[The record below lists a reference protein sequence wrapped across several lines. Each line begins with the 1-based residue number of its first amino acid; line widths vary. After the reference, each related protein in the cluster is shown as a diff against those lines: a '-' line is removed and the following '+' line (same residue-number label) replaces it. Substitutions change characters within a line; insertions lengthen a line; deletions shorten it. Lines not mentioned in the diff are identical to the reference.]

1 LKKFEIP
8 EIYKASIIGEIKEKR
23 KSEDRM
29 KKDFTPSILTFDGV
43 EFVLARHF
51 GFCYGVE
58 NAVEKVYKVLDEFP
72 EKNIYLLS
80 QMIHNP
86 TVNED
91 LLDRGIRFIMDT
103 KGTQLISWDEITA
116 EDIVLIPAF
125 GTTLEIEAIL
135 KEKGIVSKDY
145 DTTCPFVEKVWN
157 RSEKLGEKEYT
168 IIIHGKAAHEET
180 RATFSHSSE
189 NGKSVIVKDI
199 KEAKLLAQF
208 IDKQLPA
215 KDFYSFFEGK
225 YSPGFDPYTDLNK
238 VGVVNQTTMLAS
250 ETHEISQYFKDK
262 MIELFGE
269 ENLSERFAD
278 TRDTLCYA
286 TNDNQKATLELM
298 KEEGDFAVVVGGY
311 NSSNTMHLV
320 ELLEQKF
327 NTFFVQNAD
336 KIVGK
341 SCINHFD
348 IHAKKEN
355 STDFFG
361 KFNKEKLRIIVTCG
375 ASCPDSVLNQVIEKI
390 VYVVNQKQ

>member
-8 EIYKASIIGEIKEKR
+8 EKYKASIIGEIKEKR

-29 KKDFTPSILTFDGV
+29 KKDFSPSKLEFDGV

-58 NAVEKVYKVLDEFP
+58 NAVEKVYKVLDDFP
-72 EKNIYLLS
+72 EKRIYLLS

-91 LLDRGIRFIMDT
+91 LLDRGIKFIMDT
-103 KGTQLISWDEITA
+103 KGNQLVPWETISSK
-116 EDIVLIPAF
+116 DIVLIPAF
-125 GTTLEIEAIL
+125 GTTLEIEEIL

-157 RSEKLGEKEYT
+157 RSEKLGEKDYT

-180 RATFSHSSE
+180 RATFSHSSQ

-199 KEAKLLAQF
+199 KEAKLLGQF
-208 IDKQLPA
+208 IDKQLPP

-225 YSPGFDPYTDLNK
+225 YSPGFDPYTDLDK
-238 VGVVNQTTMLAS
+238 VGVVNQTTMLAT

-262 MIELFGE
+262 MTSVFGE
-269 ENLSERFAD
+269 EELSNHFAD

-327 NTFFVQNAD
+327 PTFFVQNAE

-341 SCINHFD
+341 NCINHFD
-348 IHAKKEN
+348 IHTKEEKT
-355 STDFFG
+355 TDFIS
-361 KFNKEKLRIIVTCG
+361 KFNKEKIKVIITCG

-390 VYVVNQKQ
+390 VYVVNQP

>member
-1 LKKFEIP
+1 
-8 EIYKASIIGEIKEKR
+8 
-23 KSEDRM
+23 
-29 KKDFTPSILTFDGV
+29 
-43 EFVLARHF
+43 
-51 GFCYGVE
+51 
-58 NAVEKVYKVLDEFP
+58 
-72 EKNIYLLS
+72 
-80 QMIHNP
+80 
-86 TVNED
+86 
-91 LLDRGIRFIMDT
+91 
-103 KGTQLISWDEITA
+103 
-116 EDIVLIPAF
+116 
-125 GTTLEIEAIL
+125 
-135 KEKGIVSKDY
+135 
-145 DTTCPFVEKVWN
+145 VEKVWN
-157 RSEKLGEKEYT
+157 RSEKLGEKDYT

-189 NGKSVIVKDI
+189 NGKSIIVKDI

-215 KDFYSFFEGK
+215 EDFYSFFEGK

-238 VGVVNQTTMLAS
+238 VGVVNQTTMLAT
-250 ETHEISQYFKDK
+250 ETHEISNYFKDK

-269 ENLSERFAD
+269 ENLSERYAD

-327 NTFFVQNAD
+327 ETFFVQNAD
-336 KIVGK
+336 KIASK

-348 IHAKKEN
+348 IHSKEEN
-355 STDFFG
+355 TTDFIS
-361 KFNKEKLRIIVTCG
+361 KFNNEELRIIITCG

-390 VYVVNQKQ
+390 VYVINQK

>member
-1 LKKFEIP
+1 MKKFEIP
-8 EIYKASIIGEIKEKR
+8 EKYKASIIGEIKEKR

-29 KKDFTPSILTFDGV
+29 KKDFSPSKLEFDGV

-58 NAVEKVYKVLDEFP
+58 NAVEKVYRVLNDFP
-72 EKNIYLLS
+72 EKRIYLLS

-91 LLDRGIRFIMDT
+91 LLDRGIKFIMDT
-103 KGTQLISWDEITA
+103 KGNQLVPWDTISS

-125 GTTLEIEAIL
+125 GTTLEIEEIL

-157 RSEKLGEKEYT
+157 RSEKLGEKDYT
-168 IIIHGKAAHEET
+168 IIIHGKATHEET
-180 RATFSHSSE
+180 RATFSHSSQ

-199 KEAKLLAQF
+199 KEAKFLAQF
-208 IDKQLPA
+208 IDKQLPRE
-215 KDFYSFFEGK
+215 DFHSFFEGK
-225 YSPGFDPYTDLNK
+225 YSLGFDPYTDLEK
-238 VGVVNQTTMLAS
+238 VGVVNQTTMLAN

-262 MIELFGE
+262 MTSVFGE
-269 ENLSERFAD
+269 EELINHFAD

-286 TNDNQKATLELM
+286 TNDNQKATLELL
-298 KEEGDFAVVVGGY
+298 KEEGDIAVVVGGY

-320 ELLEQKF
+320 ELLEKKF
-327 NTFFVQNAD
+327 PTFFVQNAE

-341 SCINHFD
+341 NCINHFD
-348 IHAKKEN
+348 IHTKKEKT
-355 STDFFG
+355 TDFIS
-361 KFNKEKLRIIVTCG
+361 KFNKEKIKVIITCG

-390 VYVVNQKQ
+390 VYVVNQT